1 MTIPEDMEVPAPL
14 VKKLFVG
21 GIYAAHMISF
31 GSFNEWDLLLNWVN
45 SNEKYE
51 FAGDMADQEHMCGL
65 LEEHLNYISH
75 VELANTEPEEFQ
87 LDLLV
92 PVRERKI

>member
-1 MTIPEDMEVPAPL
+1 
-14 VKKLFVG
+14 
-21 GIYAAHMISF
+21 
-31 GSFNEWDLLLNWVN
+31 
-45 SNEKYE
+45 
-51 FAGDMADQEHMCGL
+51 MADQEHMCGL